1 MGNIR
6 APYVKYFDSFTA
18 EIKGKFQRVRNLIN
32 HNVTSGNYHE
42 EILRNIIK
50 NFLTKRY
57 SVKTGFIFKSPGE
70 VSNQIDIMIIDENEP
85 AAYIFQEGDFAI
97 VLPKC
102 VRAIIEVKTTLHIPD
117 FLKAVDTLGSAKKLI
132 EFPPR
137 MTAILFGYGG
147 TKPTENNLQSWFS
160 NKNLSTYQENYGL
173 GPDAIMF
180 FTASCLLTQ
189 RDEKGK
195 ATQGG
200 KYYHKAYRIPKG
212 NDLGWQLSI
221 LLAMIINSCET
232 DDASRRNTFPEGLAS
247 KLIQEEGSSIDST
260 RFSFGE
266 GQSELNNY
274 E

>member
-6 APYVKYFDSFTA
+6 APYVSYFESYTE
-18 EIKGKFQRVRNLIN
+18 EIKGKFQRVKNLVD
-32 HNVTSGNYHE
+32 HRVTSGNYHE
-42 EILRNIIK
+42 EILRNVIR

-57 SVKTGFIFKSPGE
+57 SVKTGFIYKSPTE
-70 VSNQIDIMIIDENEP
+70 VSNQIDIMIVDENEP

-97 VLPKC
+97 VLPDA
-102 VRAIIEVKTTLHIPD
+102 VRVIIEVKTTLNSPD
-117 FLKAVDTLGSAKKLI
+117 FLKAVDTLASGKKLR
-132 EFPPR
+132 EFPD
-137 MTAILFGYGG
+137 TLTSILFGYTG
-147 TKPTENNLQSWFS
+147 TKPT
-160 NKNLSTYQENYGL
+160 NKNLESWFTNNDLDSYKDNYVL

-200 KYYHKAYRIPKG
+200 KYYHKAYRVPVG
-212 NDLGWQLSI
+212 NDTGWQLSI

-232 DDASRRNTFPEGLAS
+232 DDASRRRTFPDGLAF

-260 RFSFGE
+260 RFALGE
-266 GQSELNNY
+266 GQSELSNY